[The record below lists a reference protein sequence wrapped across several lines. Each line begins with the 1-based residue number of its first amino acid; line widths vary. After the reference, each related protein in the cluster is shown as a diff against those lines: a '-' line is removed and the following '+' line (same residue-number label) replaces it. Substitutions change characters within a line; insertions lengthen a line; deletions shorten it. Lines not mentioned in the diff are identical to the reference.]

1 MAKPKKIILAED
13 NLADIELTKIAF
25 EETGVPLDLTHVF
38 DGQELLNLLRSEYLG
53 NVALVLLDLNIPKV
67 NGLDV
72 LKIMYNDDELKK
84 LPVIIFTSS
93 VQEADVLACY
103 EYGANAYVIK
113 PTEVGEFNETIS
125 AIANFWGEIN
135 VLPSYNG
142 HEVM

>member
-13 NLADIELTKIAF
+13 NHADAELTRMAF
-25 EETGVPLDLTHVF
+25 EATTVPLDITHVS

-67 NGLDV
+67 SGLDV
-72 LKIMYNDDELKK
+72 LKIMYNDEELKK
-84 LPVIIFTSS
+84 LPVIIFTAS
-93 VQEADVLACY
+93 VQKAEVLACY
-103 EYGANAYVIK
+103 EYGANAYVMK
-113 PTEVGEFNETIS
+113 PEDRTEFQETIS